1 MIYLND
7 DIVYNLVNNRID
19 NGGHKE
25 VGRDAENEECSNDGE
40 STDAQ
45 AFHATLRIIFHRK

>member
-1 MIYLND
+1 MIKIKPTIYLNN

-25 VGRDAENEECSNDGE
+25 ERRDAEDEERSDDRE

-45 AFHATLRIIFHRK
+45 ASHAAL